1 MSQFL
6 PANAEAAGSFSFDLK
21 PTLADDA
28 WAVLLTRVG
37 IAIILVTQPLFIIS
51 ELRLEGTGCDP
62 WLLIG
67 FHLFNFMAALVG
79 LSVSWKARFRE
90 HWRAAAF
97 TLCAMIV
104 LSSTVMSVVVRG
116 REEAFFVSLLLI
128 TGTLIT
134 FVTSLERMRATWL
147 TLLEFSVSS
156 SNGAFVEGTY
166 SKSPQTNWPM
176 TGAVTIVF
184 RSYPSRGAIAFS

>member
-37 IAIILVTQPLFIIS
+37 IAIILITQPLFIIS

-67 FHLFNFMAALVG
+67 FHLFNFMAALAG

-104 LSSTVMSVVVRG
+104 LSSTMMSIAVQG
-116 REEAFFVSLLLI
+116 REEAFFVSPAALSQFCL
-128 TGTLIT
+128 
-134 FVTSLERMRATWL
+134 
-147 TLLEFSVSS
+147 
-156 SNGAFVEGTY
+156 
-166 SKSPQTNWPM
+166 WP
-176 TGAVTIVF
+176 G
-184 RSYPSRGAIAFS
+184 

>member
-1 MSQFL
+1 MHELISASSEKL
-6 PANAEAAGSFSFDLK
+6 GSEGFSFDLK

-104 LSSTVMSVVVRG
+104 LSSTVMSVAVRG

-128 TGTLIT
+128 MLGSAML
-134 FVTSLERMRATWL
+134 VPW
-147 TLLEFSVSS
+147 
-156 SNGAFVEGTY
+156 EGRW
-166 SKSPQTNWPM
+166 QC
-176 TGAVTIVF
+176 G
-184 RSYPSRGAIAFS
+184 